1 MPDRECVLCGC
12 GAYNAHSMDF
22 VLSFYGFLSIR
33 TVVGHLD
40 IPSIFPLRSTLL
52 RILPEGSIP
61 MTPYVAILAPWS
73 YSSYLGSHASFLR
86 LLMALLSQY
95 IRRTFFASALQSFAH
110 RLKSKFLHY
119 YAYICSYLPSTCSS
133 LCVAYRYLYYAI

>member
-1 MPDRECVLCGC
+1 MPDRECGLCGC

-73 YSSYLGSHASFLR
+73 YSSYIGITC
-86 LLMALLSQY
+86 LLSSLTHGTPLSVY
-95 IRRTFFASALQSFAH
+95 KEDILCP
-110 RLKSKFLHY
+110 Y
-119 YAYICSYLPSTCSS
+119 SS
-133 LCVAYRYLYYAI
+133 VVRSQTEE

>member
-1 MPDRECVLCGC
+1 MPDRECGLCGC
-12 GAYNAHSMDF
+12 GAYNAHSMDS

-61 MTPYVAILAPWS
+61 MTPYVAILAPSS
-73 YSSYLGSHASFLR
+73 YSLYLGSHASFLR

-95 IRRTFFASALQSFAH
+95 IRRTFSAPALQSFAH

-119 YAYICSYLPSTCSS
+119 LCLHMQLLTKYL
-133 LCVAYRYLYYAI
+133 